1 MRDFHISTL
10 VHKSLIDRIS
20 LPLHRIKGKRQFF
33 FIYQKSTPIKSSRFK
48 NLLLY
53 YEPTT
58 RTTTTPQSQTKLWSA
73 IRNKYRLISM

>member
-20 LPLHRIKGKRQFF
+20 FSLHRIKGKRPFF

-48 NLLLY
+48 NLPLY

-58 RTTTTPQSQTKLWSA
+58 RTITTTPQSQTKLWSA
-73 IRNKYRLISM
+73 IRNR